1 MKVNFPS
8 IKESL
13 EDPKDSYPIEM
24 HLFPEHIE
32 RIEKTKKNVFLEG
45 FFGISSPKKGSSP
58 HKNQED
64 HIQPNDFEES
74 EEEEDSSPLSPFKR
88 KGKGL
93 SAFEKFEK
101 VESLNLKQMLLAAQI
116 KSVVDKINVLDKH
129 EEVFKYEKNNKRLDN
144 LKRELEKLQGRSNE
158 ITAIKESLEQ
168 QPDANFTERE
178 MRDSEDFKPINV
190 REKFQQTKRKLLM
203 NKIQLRILD
212 LFKKITYQKVEEFDE
227 EFDSN
232 SADKLSCDSYLF
244 SSMLLEYLIF
254 FITYAFLMIISV
266 IILTIYH
273 CFVLIFQPL
282 MVLFC
287 CSSLDNLMES
297 FVKVKQ
303 NFIQVFSIIFQ
314 VFFILAFFLILF
326 SPGVLVVTTQ
336 ILCIGNLGTVTY
348 IGTSNSSGLLL
359 LKELMVLFFFFLS
372 MKEISSAIDAI
383 AYHYKRT
390 FKDDSADEE
399 NKHSEGEAKVRPFL
413 FPIRIVPQLLQIVMT
428 FWFSYINIYL
438 IGQVDDSANLVQNF
452 AALVIVL
459 EFDNYVMD
467 FLRYMRVYTIYK
479 KFLDAFVG
487 NEDKKQNKINKLQK
501 QIKTEEYKKS
511 MRDYENIL
519 QTMIKDRRQSK
530 YAPSSLRTDDYVDV
544 AKNKIERLRR
554 QKKFSDNLDNP
565 DDNQD
570 NKQELSKFWKII
582 HSLVD
587 QNMIKN
593 VISFLGKQKAIK
605 VLLTNEEY
613 PIDKEFRL
621 GKSEKKAFHWFTF
634 LAVCFGSLVVIMVFL
649 MNNEMNGGDT

>member
-8 IKESL
+8 AKESE

-24 HLFPEHIE
+24 HLFPEN
-32 RIEKTKKNVFLEG
+32 IEKIEKKKKNVFLEG
-45 FFGISSPKKGSSP
+45 FFGISSPKKGNNP
-58 HKNQED
+58 LRNQD
-64 HIQPNDFEES
+64 NNIQPDDSES
-74 EEEEDSSPLSPFKR
+74 EEEEDSSPMSPFKR

-93 SAFEKFEK
+93 SAFDKLEKF
-101 VESLNLKQMLLAAQI
+101 ESLNLKQMMLAAQI

-129 EEVFKYEKNNKRLDN
+129 EEVFKHEKTNKRLDN
-144 LKRELEKLQGRSNE
+144 LKRELEKLQGRSNDL
-158 ITAIKESLEQ
+158 TAIKESLEQ
-168 QPDANFTERE
+168 QPDANVTDRER
-178 MRDSEDFKPINV
+178 RDSEDLKPINV

-203 NKIQLRILD
+203 NKIQLRIFD
-212 LFKKITYQKVEEFDE
+212 LFKKITHQKVEEFDE

-254 FITYAFLMIISV
+254 FITYALLMIISV

-282 MVLFC
+282 MVLFG
-287 CSSLDNLMES
+287 CSSLDILKES
-297 FVKVKQ
+297 YVKVKK

-314 VFFILAFFLILF
+314 VLFILAFFLILF
-326 SPGVLVVTTQ
+326 FPGVLVVATQ

-348 IGTSNSSGLLL
+348 VGTSNSSGLLL

-390 FKDDSADEE
+390 FQDDLDEE
-399 NKHSEGEAKVRPFL
+399 KKNTEGEVKARPFL
-413 FPIRIVPQLLQIVMT
+413 FPIRILPQLLQIVMT
-428 FWFSYINIYL
+428 FWFSYINIYI

-452 AALVIVL
+452 AALAIVL

-467 FLRYMRVYTIYK
+467 FLRYMRVYTIYN
-479 KFLDAFVG
+479 KFLDAFLG
-487 NEDKKQNKINKLQK
+487 DEDKKQNKINKIQK
-501 QIKTEEYKKS
+501 KIKIEEYKKS
-511 MRDYENIL
+511 MLDYENIL

-530 YAPSSLRTDDYVDV
+530 YAPSNLRTDDYVDV

-554 QKKFSDNLDNP
+554 QKKLSDNLDNI

-570 NKQELSKFWKII
+570 NKQELSEFWKII
-582 HSLVD
+582 HSFVD

-613 PIDKEFRL
+613 PIDKDFRL
-621 GKSEKKAFHWFTF
+621 SKSEKKAFHWFTF
-634 LAVCFGSLVVIMVFL
+634 LAVCFGSLVVLMVFL